1 MKLRYLNIGFAGIIV
16 GSTLLFSCVKKDNGD
31 DFPAGDVP
39 PTAGGF
45 TASSQIAPTNLVA
58 YWNFNADNLLDSI
71 SKTTG
76 TNAGMT
82 FTAGIKGKALTGNP
96 DGTKK
101 AYATA
106 IASAAVK
113 AMTQYTVSFWVNT
126 PQNTGATGIFSL
138 GDTQGFWGNINV
150 FFENGGTTSLARFK
164 ALYNDNGASFDNN
177 IQDVQNGFNN
187 WVQYVITY
195 DGVGNFKS
203 YVNGSLARTAT
214 QTGMGAIR
222 FINVG
227 PIVFGALHFM
237 TNPSSTSAT
246 GAQDWAGYLP
256 GKMDEVRIYNK
267 ALTSIEVSALSI
279 LERQGR

>member
-1 MKLRYLNIGFAGIIV
+1 MKSRYLNIGFAGIII
-16 GSTLLFSCVKKDNGD
+16 GSTLLFSCTKNENKD
-31 DFPAGDVP
+31 DFPPGDIP
-39 PTAGGF
+39 KTAGGYS
-45 TASSQIAPTNLVA
+45 ASSQIAPTNLIA
-58 YWNFNADNLLDSI
+58 YWNFNADSMLDSI
-71 SKTTG
+71 SNTTG
-76 TNAGMT
+76 ANAGMT

-96 DGTKK
+96 DASKK

-106 IASAAVK
+106 VASAAVK

-126 PQNTGATGIFSL
+126 PQNTGATGIFGL

-150 FFENGGTTSLARFK
+150 FFENGGTTTLARFK
-164 ALYNDNGASFDNN
+164 TIYNDNGVTRDNN

-195 DGVGNFKS
+195 DGAGNFKS
-203 YVNGSLARTAT
+203 YLNGSLARTTTVAE
-214 QTGMGAIR
+214 MGPIR
-222 FINVG
+222 FTNVG

-237 TNPSSTSAT
+237 TVPSSTT
-246 GAQDWAGYLP
+246 GSPGEGWAGYLP
-256 GKMDEVRIYNK
+256 GKMDEVRIYNR

>member
-1 MKLRYLNIGFAGIIV
+1 MKFKNLNIGFAGIII
-16 GSTLLFSCVKKDNGD
+16 GSTLLFSCTKNDNND
-31 DFPAGDVP
+31 DFPPGDVP

-45 TASSQIAPTNLVA
+45 TSSSQIAPTNLVA
-58 YWNFNADNLLDSI
+58 YWNFNADNLLDSV
-71 SKTTG
+71 SNTTG

-82 FTAGIKGKALTGNP
+82 FTEGLKGKALTGNP
-96 DGTKK
+96 DATKK

-106 IASAAVK
+106 VASAAVK

-150 FFENGGTTSLARFK
+150 FFENGGTTTLARFK

-195 DGVGNFKS
+195 DGAGNFKS

-214 QTGMGAIR
+214 QANMGPIR

-227 PIVFGALHFM
+227 PIVFGTLHFM
-237 TNPSSTSAT
+237 TVPSSTSAT

-267 ALTSIEVSALSI
+267 ALTAIEVSALSI